1 MSPSKAGRED
11 QVFLKGCSAHALI
24 YVCCLTPYGHV
35 DLTCCLVFL
44 MKKIY
49 YQTCLWL

>member
-11 QVFLKGCSAHALI
+11 QVFLKRCSAHVLI
-24 YVCCLTPYGHV
+24 YICCLTPYGHV
-35 DLTCCLVFL
+35 DLTCLVFL